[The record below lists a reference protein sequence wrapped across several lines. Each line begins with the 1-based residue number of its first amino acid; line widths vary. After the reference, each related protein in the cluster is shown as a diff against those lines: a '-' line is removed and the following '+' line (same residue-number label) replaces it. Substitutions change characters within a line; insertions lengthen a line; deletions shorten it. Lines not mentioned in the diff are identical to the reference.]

1 MAVVT
6 GQLAHA
12 VRQQLRL
19 GRLLPLGGPEDGTWL
34 TEQAAEGVLRRVAAG
49 VPGIRLDGL
58 RIGPADPDAVG
69 VSAVPPP
76 PSALPPVPL
85 RIGAECGATVD
96 EPLPVAADRLRNA
109 LLEAVTDRLG
119 LAVDAVDLR
128 VTEVL
133 DGPPPPLSPPRKR
146 DADQPVS
153 PEVVGSREAAA
164 AAAARAVPGVT
175 RLAPVLGSARGVHAD
190 EAHLRLE
197 VAVAADHRALDVARQ
212 VRTAVAEAVAQP
224 VTVAVLITAV
234 DVIA

>member
-34 TEQAAEGVLRRVAAG
+34 TEQAAEEVLRRAAAT
-49 VPGIRLDGL
+49 VPGVRLDKL
-58 RIGPADPDAVG
+58 RIGPADPDAMG
-69 VSAVPPP
+69 SSAVPAP

-85 RIGAECGATVD
+85 RIGVECRATVD

-133 DGPPPPLSPPRKR
+133 DGPPPLLSRPGEPEAER
-146 DADQPVS
+146 PVS
-153 PEVVGSREAAA
+153 PEALGSREAAA
-164 AAAARAVPGVT
+164 ATAAREVPGVT
-175 RLAPVLGSARGVHAD
+175 RLAPVLGSSRGVHAD
-190 EAHLRLE
+190 GAHLRVEL
-197 VAVAADHRALDVARQ
+197 AVAADHHALEVARR
-212 VRTAVAEAVAQP
+212 VRAEVAEAVHSP

-234 DVIA
+234 DVTA